1 MHYFYLRNQLLSNAD
16 CHTISLQPQHK
27 SLFKENLFIFIVSTI
42 MLLPLP
48 NDNTALFLQIA
59 EGDKTAFRVI
69 FDVYKAPFYSAAFKM
84 TRSAYLAEEIVQE
97 VFILL
102 WTKRVQVAA
111 AEKPAA
117 YLLTIL
123 YNCIYG
129 HFKKIAAEK
138 NMKQLLL
145 QNSNGLEEQSLESI
159 LQAKENQQL
168 LNEIIEQL
176 PPQQQ
181 LVYKLSKQEGMSRI
195 DIAGQLHISPNSVRN
210 HLHDAV
216 KSIRHYFK
224 DKKAISSVIICFL
237 PGLF

>member
-1 MHYFYLRNQLLSNAD
+1 LAVLNSLYFFFQIKYKEYFK
-16 CHTISLQPQHK
+16 K
-27 SLFKENLFIFIVSTI
+27 SFIFRPSTI
-42 MLLPLP
+42 MPLPLP
-48 NDNTALFLQIA
+48 SDNKALFLQIA
-59 EGDKTAFRVI
+59 EGDKTAYKAVFNI
-69 FDVYKAPFYSAAFKM
+69 YKAPFYSAAFKM

-102 WTKRVQVAA
+102 WTKRTQVAT

-138 NMKQLLL
+138 NLKQLLL
-145 QNSNGLEEQSLESI
+145 QNSNGPEEQSLEAI

-168 LNEIIEQL
+168 LKEVVGQL

-195 DIAGQLHISPNSVRN
+195 EIASYMHISPNSVRN

-224 DKKAISSVIICFL
+224 DKKAISSILVFIL

>member
-1 MHYFYLRNQLLSNAD
+1 
-16 CHTISLQPQHK
+16 
-27 SLFKENLFIFIVSTI
+27 

-48 NDNTALFLQIA
+48 SDNKAFFLQIA
-59 EGDKTAFRVI
+59 EGDKTAYKAV
-69 FDVYKAPFYSAAFKM
+69 FDIYKAPFYSAAFKM

-102 WTKRVQVAA
+102 WTKRTRVAS

-123 YNCIYG
+123 YNRIYG

-138 NMKQLLL
+138 NLKQLLL
-145 QNSNGLEEQSLESI
+145 QNSNGPEEQSPEAI

-168 LNEIIEQL
+168 LKEVVGQL

-195 DIAGQLHISPNSVRN
+195 EIACHMHISPNSVRN
-210 HLHDAV
+210 HLQDAV
-216 KSIRHYFK
+216 KSIRHYFN
-224 DKKAISSVIICFL
+224 DKKAISSILFFIL